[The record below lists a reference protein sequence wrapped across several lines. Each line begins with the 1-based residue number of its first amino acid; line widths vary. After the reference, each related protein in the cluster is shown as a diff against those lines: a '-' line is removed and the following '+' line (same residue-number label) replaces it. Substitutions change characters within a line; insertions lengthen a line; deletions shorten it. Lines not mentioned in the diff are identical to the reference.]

1 MLTLRAAGTKFKS
14 SLLKA
19 AFLIYFSAAKA
30 V

>member
-14 SLLKA
+14 SLIKA
-19 AFLIYFSAAKA
+19 AFFIYFSAVKA